1 MPTIQQKTATVLHT
15 ETTSPDQSTQAA
27 VTGSSLAESFPLAPG
42 TSLDR
47 SSLSEPGDSHGYFSL
62 LTSNSTVSKL
72 ADFYESELAKLGWT
86 LRYSDNNFQGGLIQ
100 YWKQDGTY
108 LTLDFKYEDDQ
119 LVADARY
126 QRIDPEATQNL
137 PADFPLPAQAE
148 LISASGTSW
157 TYYVPQELT
166 EVATFLDQK
175 FQDLGW
181 EQGTVLGGFGG
192 SCDGDCGGG
201 PSYPAGVTPMPAPTI
216 DPRNSQY
223 YAYITP
229 EGDDINI
236 EARPHQN
243 ATILVIDMT
252 VKQAAA
258 AGLPSDVT
266 LYPDAQIQ
274 VAAPGMVVYQT
285 AASVEDLKQYYMDA
299 LKATGWQVNGQPFEG
314 GGVAMYSWNKGDYTI
329 QITLTPNGT
338 VGSMVAITCD
348 GCG

>member
-1 MPTIQQKTATVLHT
+1 
-15 ETTSPDQSTQAA
+15 
-27 VTGSSLAESFPLAPG
+27 
-42 TSLDR
+42 
-47 SSLSEPGDSHGYFSL
+47 
-62 LTSNSTVSKL
+62 
-72 ADFYESELAKLGWT
+72 
-86 LRYSDNNFQGGLIQ
+86 
-100 YWKQDGTY
+100 
-108 LTLDFKYEDDQ
+108 
-119 LVADARY
+119 
-126 QRIDPEATQNL
+126 
-137 PADFPLPAQAE
+137 
-148 LISASGTSW
+148 
-157 TYYVPQELT
+157 
-166 EVATFLDQK
+166 
-175 FQDLGW
+175 
-181 EQGTVLGGFGG
+181 
-192 SCDGDCGGG
+192 
-201 PSYPAGVTPMPAPTI
+201 MPAPTI